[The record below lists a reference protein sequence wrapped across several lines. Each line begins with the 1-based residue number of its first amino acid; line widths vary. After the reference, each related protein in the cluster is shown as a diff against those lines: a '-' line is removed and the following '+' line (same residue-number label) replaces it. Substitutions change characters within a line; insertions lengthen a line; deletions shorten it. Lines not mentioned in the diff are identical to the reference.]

1 MEDANGDENVYLV
14 FRRQRSGAPLTEVG
28 SVDANSPELAKI
40 YARENYARR
49 KPTQDLVV
57 VRKSDLEELGTDVP
71 YGGTLEKEY
80 RENSG
85 YEDVEGFTA

>member
-1 MEDANGDENVYLV
+1 MSEATGGENVYLV
-14 FRRQRSGAPLTEVG
+14 FRRQEAGAPLMEAG
-28 SVDANSPELAKI
+28 SVDAKNAELAKI

-49 KPTQDLVV
+49 KPTEELVV
-57 VRKSDLEELGTDVP
+57 VSKADLESVGEVA
-71 YGGTLEKEY
+71 YGGTLAKEY

>member
-14 FRRQRSGAPLTEVG
+14 FRRQKPGAPLTEVG
-28 SVDANSPELAKI
+28 SVDANGPELAKV

-80 RENSG
+80 RENAG
-85 YEDVEGFTA
+85 YDNVEGFTA